1 MAEVKSAATREAFG
15 PTLIEL
21 VEEGLDIVSLDADLS
36 KSTTSG
42 KFAKSYPDRFI
53 QAGIAEQ
60 NMVGM
65 AAGLAMAGKVA
76 FASSFACFLSNRAVD
91 QIRVSVCYANLDVKL
106 VVTHGGISVG
116 EDGAS
121 HQAMEEIAYMRA
133 IPNMRVMVPCDVV
146 EAARCIRAA
155 AKTPGPFTIRL
166 GRAKQTTITTDE
178 TPFELGKGIV
188 WREGA
193 DIALAATGLMVQRS
207 LKAAELLAEKGVSAR
222 VLGFHTVDPI
232 DEELLVKAASEC
244 GCVLTAEEHQTQG
257 GFGSAVAEVLVQHKP
272 VPMKLV
278 GMNNEFGQSGGGDE
292 LLAHYHMDAPDIAAA
307 ALELL
312 KRK

>member
-1 MAEVKSAATREAFG
+1 MADVKTAATREAYG
-15 PTLIEL
+15 PTLVEL
-21 VEEGLDIVSLDADLS
+21 VQEGVDIVALDADLS
-36 KSTTSG
+36 KSTTSN
-42 KFAKSYPDRFI
+42 KLAKAYPDRFI

-65 AAGLAMAGKVA
+65 AAGFAMAGKVA

-106 VVTHGGISVG
+106 VVTHGGLSVG

-133 IPNMRVMVPCDVV
+133 IPNMKVMVPCDVV
-146 EAARCIRAA
+146 EAARCVRAA
-155 AKTPGPFTIRL
+155 ALTPGPFTIRL

-188 WREGA
+188 WREGT
-193 DIALAATGLMVQRS
+193 DIALVGTGLMVQRC
-207 LKAAELLAEKGVSAR
+207 LKAAETLAEQGISAR
-222 VLGFHTVDPI
+222 VIGIHTIDPI
-232 DEELLVKAASEC
+232 DEELLVKAAAEC

-272 VPMKLV
+272 VPMKLI
-278 GMNNEFGQSGGGDE
+278 GMNNQFGQSGGGDE
-292 LLAHYHMDAPDIAAA
+292 LLAHYHMDAPGVVAG

>member
-1 MAEVKSAATREAFG
+1 MADVKLAATREAYG
-15 PTLIEL
+15 PTLVEL
-21 VEEGLDIVSLDADLS
+21 VKEGLDVVALDADLS
-36 KSTTSG
+36 KSTTSA
-42 KFAKSYPDRFI
+42 KFAKAYPDRFF

-60 NMVGM
+60 NMVGL

-76 FASSFACFLSNRAVD
+76 FCSSFACFLTNRAVD
-91 QIRVSVCYANLDVKL
+91 QIRVSVCYANLDVKV

-146 EAARCIRAA
+146 EAERCVRVA
-155 AKTPGPFTIRL
+155 AKTPGPFMIRL
-166 GRAKQTTITTDE
+166 GRAKQRTITTDE

-188 WREGA
+188 WREGT
-193 DIALAATGLMVQRS
+193 DVALAATGLMVQRC
-207 LKAAELLAEKGVSAR
+207 LAAAEILATKGVSAR

-232 DEELLVKAASEC
+232 DTELLAKAASEC
-244 GCVLTAEEHQTQG
+244 GCVLTAEEHQIDG
-257 GFGSAVAEVLVQHKP
+257 GFGSAVAQSLVETVP
-272 VPMKLV
+272 VPMKLI
-278 GMNNEFGQSGGGDE
+278 GMPNKFGAAGDGDP
-292 LLAHYHMDAPDIAAA
+292 LISHFHMDPPDIVAG
-307 ALELL
+307 ALELI